1 MKTVFFL
8 QETALMSRMP
18 LECQLCQVGTLLI
31 LRTIASLRRTSEPA
45 FSPKLSF
52 HLFTLWVSDTENNA
66 LEQFSCY
73 SSRFES
79 FPQKLYG
86 PQSLKYY
93 RLDYSRK
100 SLPASVLHKSHI
112 HKPHENKSLST
123 LASVKLQWD
132 HTLNICRR
140 TFA

>member
-1 MKTVFFL
+1 
-8 QETALMSRMP
+8 MSRMP

-31 LRTIASLRRTSEPA
+31 LRTTASLRRTSEPA

-86 PQSLKYY
+86 PQSLKY
-93 RLDYSRK
+93 LPSGLFK
-100 SLPASVLHKSHI
+100 KKFASLCI
-112 HKPHENKSLST
+112 TQKPHSQTS
-123 LASVKLQWD
+123 
-132 HTLNICRR
+132 
-140 TFA
+140 